1 MRPTSILLTACLTLF
16 LLASAVP
23 AVAQQVT
30 VSTPHTTVSDSFF
43 EHTGTSWGAR
53 GRNWFFQF
61 GPPGN
66 PNGAAPPFGGFDP
79 SAGANFGFGFGGG
92 PFNGGFLGNFSQGSR
107 RSFTSVTPSVIML
120 NGGTGMIMDTSV
132 SPFVMG
138 YIPVVGGFPMVAPP
152 FVQPMTPPATY
163 IPPGEGSGHT
173 AVVQALQ
180 NASKEPPSPKPDVV
194 DAHVPEQADDD
205 FTLVGPE
212 AAVTGSVAADAG
224 GGRLTASQQSSA
236 GRPAMS
242 VAEAQRIRQAE
253 AAQGDIEAQRLLE
266 RGKHA
271 QADGKLSVARTYF
284 KMALN
289 RASPSLRQEILGQMA
304 SLSTAEDA
312 PR

>member
-1 MRPTSILLTACLTLF
+1 
-16 LLASAVP
+16 
-23 AVAQQVT
+23 
-30 VSTPHTTVSDSFF
+30 
-43 EHTGTSWGAR
+43 
-53 GRNWFFQF
+53 
-61 GPPGN
+61 
-66 PNGAAPPFGGFDP
+66 
-79 SAGANFGFGFGGG
+79 
-92 PFNGGFLGNFSQGSR
+92 
-107 RSFTSVTPSVIML
+107 
-120 NGGTGMIMDTSV
+120 
-132 SPFVMG
+132 VMG

>member
-1 MRPTSILLTACLTLF
+1 MRPTSILLTVCLSVF
-16 LLASAVP
+16 LLASAGP

-53 GRNWFFQF
+53 GNNWFFQF

-79 SAGANFGFGFGGG
+79 SAGANFGFGGG

-107 RSFTSVTPSVIML
+107 RSFTSVTPSVTMM

-152 FVQPMTPPATY
+152 LVQPMVPAADY

-180 NASKEPPSPKPDVV
+180 NASKEPPVPKPGVV
-194 DAHVPEQADDD
+194 DAHVPEQADD
-205 FTLVGPE
+205 FTLIGPG
-212 AAVTGSVAADAG
+212 AAATGSAAADAA
-224 GGRLTASQQSSA
+224 GGRLTASQQSTA

-253 AAQGDIEAQRLLE
+253 TAQVDSEAQRLLE

-271 QADGKLSVARTYF
+271 QADGNLSVARTYF

-289 RASPSLRQEILGQMA
+289 RASPSLRQEILGQIA
-304 SLSTAEDA
+304 SLSTAEDV